1 MIVRKKTAHPD
12 SSSCVH
18 FMGNMWQAAGRGAG
32 SSRARFTTVARFL
45 PRITRASVTFVTWA
59 REISQ
64 PTEYILQKS
73 FSPWIVCTL
82 DVQCA
87 QLALR
92 CITFPIHEIRCKWI
106 RTLKGSKWAI
116 YHQILTCENWDMA
129 TLVSWQEC
137 LETTFIEVFNNIWT
151 HFWNLWNFLWTIL
164 PSVEPKY
171 ALL

>member
-1 MIVRKKTAHPD
+1 MQDCINVVNTGRWMDYQFVGCATLVFWAFKSQLDIYCDDNEGSIIRCLLCQETNSELRTAVP
-12 SSSCVH
+12 
-18 FMGNMWQAAGRGAG
+18 ALL
-32 SSRARFTTVARFL
+32 T
-45 PRITRASVTFVTWA
+45 
-59 REISQ
+59 
-64 PTEYILQKS
+64 
-73 FSPWIVCTL
+73 
-82 DVQCA
+82 

-106 RTLKGSKWAI
+106 RTLNGSKWAI